1 MKWSAWNEKS
11 SAIGGEGKPTE
22 RLPALTG
29 VRGIAAL
36 WVVMWHARTHF
47 YAGTGFSD
55 IAFFELAWYGVD
67 IFFML
72 SGFILCHVHLQ
83 DFRKMTWQAT
93 GAFIYLRF
101 SRIYPVHLF
110 TLAIVVAFFFF
121 TVALGKPMDGRPRFG
136 LDLFAANLFLV
147 QSWGWAPNE
156 SWNILAWSIS
166 TEWFMYLLFP
176 LIAYLLSRLQ
186 WGVRALICAAL
197 SLLLLV
203 VSFRLLGLESTY
215 STYHFG
221 VIRTFFSFVAGCFV
235 YVAYRSGKLESWP
248 WRALEWISVVWLLSA
263 LFVWRSSFAALPAV
277 ALLIL
282 SLAMG
287 QGPVSRFIGLRPVV
301 YLGEIS
307 YSLYMVHMIVLELC
321 FLPLDYTRYGIDASP
336 ALSLAWLCMSFL
348 VVAATTLWTYNHVEK
363 PARIYLRRLAG
374 R

>member
-1 MKWSAWNEKS
+1 L
-11 SAIGGEGKPTE
+11 SAIVDVTKPAE

-166 TEWFMYLLFP
+166 TEWLMYLLFP

-215 STYHFG
+215 STYRFG

-263 LFVWRSSFAALPAV
+263 LFFWRSSFAALPAV

-287 QGPVSRFIGLRPVV
+287 QGAVSRFIGLRPVV